1 MNIKKVFKISVFL
14 TITAFIFTAQAESFR
29 VHKTHILAVSD
40 VEYKGA
46 ENQEELK
53 TTVSAGINDAVCILL
68 PEDLTYI
75 QGIEVTIKIPAVLSK
90 YPNSIIYSLYN
101 NISPVPQDTTID
113 YTGKELYTALYP
125 AKISQTLLIPL
136 VQGNN
141 IKQTPYAD
149 KTFIPDI
156 SRKFVFLRNQLA
168 VKGMP
173 REAMDSKYL
182 VSAKPVYL
190 NKGKFTLTTIPSKPA
205 NLIVT
210 IDDKVTELDKNNSCF
225 LKPGTHNVTITAD
238 GYRNENW
245 SIMIETARESAL
257 NLELQSVAP
266 TMQINMP
273 QGTKV
278 SVDNQNVEIKGSIL
292 ELTPGEHILKFT
304 LGGFEVVK
312 QVTIQEGRSYS
323 LHVFYFFFAFFVL
336 SFCFFQICV
345 FIFYFI

>member
-210 IDDKVTELDKNNSCF
+210 IDDKVIELDTNNSCF

-323 LHVFYFFFAFFVL
+323 LHVVL
-336 SFCFFQICV
+336 DAEFTEN
-345 FIFYFI
+345 

>member
-1 MNIKKVFKISVFL
+1 M
-14 TITAFIFTAQAESFR
+14 
-29 VHKTHILAVSD
+29 
-40 VEYKGA
+40 
-46 ENQEELK
+46 
-53 TTVSAGINDAVCILL
+53 
-68 PEDLTYI
+68 
-75 QGIEVTIKIPAVLSK
+75 
-90 YPNSIIYSLYN
+90 
-101 NISPVPQDTTID
+101 
-113 YTGKELYTALYP
+113 
-125 AKISQTLLIPL
+125 
-136 VQGNN
+136 QGNN

-190 NKGKFTLTTIPSKPA
+190 SKGKFTLTTIPSKPA

-323 LHVFYFFFAFFVL
+323 LHVILDAEFTEN
-336 SFCFFQICV
+336 
-345 FIFYFI
+345 

>member
-40 VEYKGA
+40 VEYKGT

-190 NKGKFTLTTIPSKPA
+190 SKGKFTLTTIPSKPA

-210 IDDKVTELDKNNSCF
+210 IDDKVIELDKNNSCF

-323 LHVFYFFFAFFVL
+323 LHVVL
-336 SFCFFQICV
+336 DAEFTEN
-345 FIFYFI
+345 